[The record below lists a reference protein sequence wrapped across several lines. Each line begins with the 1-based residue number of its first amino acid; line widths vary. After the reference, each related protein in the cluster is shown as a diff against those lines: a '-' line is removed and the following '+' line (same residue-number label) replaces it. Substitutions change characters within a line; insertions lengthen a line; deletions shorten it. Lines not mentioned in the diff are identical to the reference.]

1 MENCVLNV
9 QQAGTELVAAGYCM
23 YSSSTVLV
31 LSLGTG
37 VYGFTVDQQI
47 GEFLMSHPNLKIP
60 DPGQRIYSGNEGIT
74 NLWAP
79 ELKEYVATLKAGE
92 GGKPYSCRYIGAL
105 VGDFHRTLL
114 YGGIW
119 LYPPDI
125 KAPEGKARL
134 LYEVAPMSYLAEQAG
149 GLACFGPLADQRVL
163 EVVPQAVH
171 QVGRWEAPHL
181 RPLK

>member
-79 ELKEYVATLKAGE
+79 ELKEYVATLK
-92 GGKPYSCRYIGAL
+92 
-105 VGDFHRTLL
+105 
-114 YGGIW
+114 
-119 LYPPDI
+119 
-125 KAPEGKARL
+125 
-134 LYEVAPMSYLAEQAG
+134 
-149 GLACFGPLADQRVL
+149 
-163 EVVPQAVH
+163 
-171 QVGRWEAPHL
+171 
-181 RPLK
+181 